1 MLSTPKAFALLSL
14 PFSLRVQ
21 VSPGF
26 FHHLSY
32 SICISPR
39 SCSSSIASEI
49 LSRHGEPIKTYAND
63 VSYQYY
69 NHVLACT

>member
-1 MLSTPKAFALLSL
+1 
-14 PFSLRVQ
+14 
-21 VSPGF
+21 
-26 FHHLSY
+26 
-32 SICISPR
+32 
-39 SCSSSIASEI
+39 